1 MKKLLLASCTLIG
14 LLLML
19 STSSLAQTHEGR
31 IQIGPGLAYAGDF
44 ENVGISVDGY
54 YTINEDFRAGAAFT
68 YYFHKNEVNNY
79 AIDING
85 NYIFY
90 REEQLMAYGLA
101 GLNVLIWTID
111 TDLPDGADESGSE
124 LGLNLGAGIEYSL
137 DFANLFGELKY
148 AGIGGNADQIVIGAG
163 LRFDI

>member
-90 REEQLMAYGLA
+90 REEQLVAYGLA